1 MYQLAPSII
10 AANYSCLGKQ
20 FEIMKQEGINYLHL
34 DIMDGEFVPTRCMDI
49 PLIKSIRANTDL
61 IFDVHI
67 MTNNV
72 EHVVQDM
79 IDVGV
84 NNITLH
90 YESEIDHVK
99 HIRYIKKSGKR
110 AGIVIS
116 PSTKVEEVEAEL
128 LKEIDVF
135 QVMSV
140 LPGIGGQKFI
150 PEAIEKIR
158 QVKELKDKLGL
169 TFDIQVDG
177 DINMDNIEDILDAG
191 ANILVSGTA
200 LFSGDLR
207 ANIRMFQEKINEY
220 KLGVAV

>member
-10 AANYSCLGKQ
+10 AADYSCLNKQ
-20 FEIMKQEGINYLHL
+20 FEIMKQEGVSYLHL

-49 PLIKSIRANTDL
+49 PLIKSIRENADL

-72 EHVVQDM
+72 EAVVQDM
-79 IDVGV
+79 VDAGV
-84 NNITLH
+84 DNITLH
-90 YESEIDHVK
+90 YESKIN
-99 HIRYIKKSGKR
+99 HIELLKFIKEKGKR
-110 AGIVIS
+110 AGLVIC
-116 PSTKVEEVEAEL
+116 PCTEVEEVDIEY

-140 LPGIGGQKFI
+140 LPGVGGQKFI

-158 QVKELKDKLGL
+158 KVKELKDKLGL

-177 DINMDNIEDILDAG
+177 DINLDNIEDILDAG

-207 ANIRMFQEKINEY
+207 TNIRMFQEKINEY